1 MNPKDY
7 LMDELWPLL
16 DDEQKKRLV
25 FLASLMAQLPPE
37 SDNADTDTDNQG
49 DTDSD

>member
-16 DDEQKKRLV
+16 DDEQKRRLV
-25 FLASLMAQLPPE
+25 FIAEMMNLYPPLE
-37 SDNADTDTDNQG
+37 SDKATG
-49 DTDSD
+49 

>member
-16 DDEQKKRLV
+16 DDEQRKRLV
-25 FLASLMAQLPPE
+25 FLASLMAQLPPPDE
-37 SDNADTDTDNQG
+37 SDAESDADTSDTD
-49 DTDSD
+49 D

>member
-16 DDEQKKRLV
+16 DDEQRKRLV
-25 FLASLMAQLPPE
+25 FLASLMAQLPPPDE
-37 SDNADTDTDNQG
+37 SDADTSDTDN
-49 DTDSD
+49 

>member
-16 DDEQKKRLV
+16 SDEQKRRLV
-25 FLASLMAQLPPE
+25 FVASLMAQYPE
-37 SDNADTDTDNQG
+37 PDESDTDTS
-49 DTDSD
+49 DTDD